1 MEAVVDEGIGV
12 RAGDDE
18 NGAAV
23 AAVAATRTAA
33 RHTKFATECQAP
45 APTCASRD
53 VNDYFV
59 NEHRIWSSHHR
70 LIWSFLQIE

>member
-1 MEAVVDEGIGV
+1 M
-12 RAGDDE
+12 
-18 NGAAV
+18 AAV
-23 AAVAATRTAA
+23 SAAWTAA
-33 RHTKFATECQAP
+33 RHTQFATECEAP
-45 APTCASRD
+45 SPTCTGRD